1 MADDCLFC
9 KIAAGEIPSTQ
20 VYSDDDFYAFLDIQ
34 PAAPKHIL
42 VIPRR
47 HVAHIS
53 DLTAADADL
62 AGRLILTANKVAAQE
77 GMQETG
83 FRVVI
88 NCGEGAGQLVFHL
101 HLHLLGGR
109 VMGWP
114 PG

>member
-1 MADDCLFC
+1 MASDCLFC

-20 VYSDDDFYAFLDIQ
+20 VYSDDEFYAFLDIQ

-47 HVAHIS
+47 HVARMS
-53 DLTAADADL
+53 DLTAEDAEL
-62 AGRLILTANKVAAQE
+62 AGRLILTANKVAALE
-77 GMQETG
+77 GMEKTG
-83 FRVVI
+83 FRVVV